1 MSGRVGSITTD
12 IIADGLYF
20 HLDAANRASYPK
32 SGTKAY
38 NTISSISGSFIND
51 TFVDYSAGKGV
62 FSFDGVDDAIYLE
75 GTDNVNSWLIP
86 ANSTDPFSIS
96 VWFNSNSVTINQWL
110 IAAAQGG
117 GTNWDV
123 KIQSSQIKFRLRY
136 IGVSPHYKDLIS
148 STTLSNNTW
157 YNTTAVFTGAQMILY
172 INGVE
177 DGTPISTT
185 FHRLT
190 TGVDGSI
197 GTYWYNGQPH
207 VGDFNGEIGPISFYK
222 SKALSANEVLHNYN
236 ALKGRFGL

>member
-1 MSGRVGSITTD
+1 MSGRAGEIITD
-12 IIADGLYF
+12 IAEDGLYF
-20 HLDAANRASYPK
+20 HLDAANKASYPK
-32 SGTKAY
+32 NGTKAY
-38 NTISSISGSFIND
+38 NTIDPISGSFIND
-51 TFVDYSAGKGV
+51 TFVDYSVGKGV
-62 FSFDGVDDAIYLE
+62 FSFDGADDAIKLE
-75 GTDNVNSWLIP
+75 GTDDANSWLIP
-86 ANSTDPFSIS
+86 ADSTDPFSLS
-96 VWFNSNSVTINQWL
+96 VWFNSNSVSTSQWL
-110 IAAAQGG
+110 IASAQGG

-185 FHRLT
+185 FYRAT
-190 TGVDGSI
+190 NSVDGSI

-207 VGDFNGEIGPISFYK
+207 SGDFNGEIGPISFYK
-222 SKALSANEVLHNYN
+222 SKALSAAEVLQNYN
-236 ALKGRFGL
+236 GLKERFGL